1 MCFQAWIDIWR
12 KKVEFKNI
20 DKALQETLG
29 KIAKDKI
36 EKIIVPGKD
45 YIPAS
50 GKVLFEQDLL
60 YGIEAV
66 LDGWLTGGRFN
77 AEFEDRLAKMLGS
90 RRVLTV
96 NSGSSANLLAFATL
110 TSPKLGERALKPGD
124 EVITVASGFPTT
136 VNPIL
141 QFHCVPV
148 LIDVTVPGYNANV
161 AILEEAI
168 SPKTKAIM
176 LAHTLGNPFDLDAV
190 MAVAKKY
197 DLWVIEDNC
206 DALGAEFNGK
216 KTGTVGDLGTSSF
229 YPAHHITMG
238 EGGAVMIN
246 NPKLIRIAESMRD
259 WGRDC
264 WCETGHD
271 NTCANRFGGQY
282 GNLPFGYDHKY
293 VYSEKGFNFKITDIQ
308 AAIGLSQMERMEP
321 FAEKR
326 RHNHK
331 YLTNLVKSELGDMI
345 ICDEAHPK
353 AIPSWFGCTFTL
365 QENFPKN
372 RHALLQYLEDHK
384 VGSRLLFA
392 GNILKQPGYLD
403 MPHRI
408 VGPLDNTDR
417 VMNDTFWV
425 GSWPGL
431 EEEHLDYIAQ
441 KMVDFVNENK

>member
-141 QFHCVPV
+141 QFHCIPV

-161 AILEEAI
+161 AILEEAV
-168 SPKTKAIM
+168 SSKTKAIM

>member
-1 MCFQAWIDIWR
+1 MAFR
-12 KKVEFKNI
+12 NI
-20 DKALQETLG
+20 DQNLQEILI
-29 KIAKDKI
+29 KIAK
-36 EKIIVPGKD
+36 EKVEKTIIPGKD
-45 YIPAS
+45 YISAS
-50 GKVLFEQDLL
+50 GKVLFEKDLL
-60 YGIEAV
+60 YGIDAV

-77 AEFEDRLAKMLGS
+77 AEFEERLAKMIGCKRALS
-90 RRVLTV
+90 V

-110 TSPKLGERALKPGD
+110 TSPKLGDRALQPGD

-141 QFHCVPV
+141 QYHCIPV
-148 LIDVTVPGYNANV
+148 FVDVVIPGYNANV
-161 AILEEAI
+161 LLLEEAV
-168 SPKTKAIM
+168 SSKTKAIM
-176 LAHTLGNPFDLDAV
+176 LAHTLGNPFDLEAV
-190 MAVAKKY
+190 MEVAKKHN
-197 DLWVIEDNC
+197 LWVIEDNC

-216 KTGTVGDLGTSSF
+216 KTGSYGHLGTCSF

-238 EGGAVMIN
+238 EGGAVLIN
-246 NPKLIRIAESMRD
+246 DPQLIRIAESMRD

-271 NTCANRFGGQY
+271 NTCKNRFGGQY

-326 RHNHK
+326 RHNHE
-331 YLTNLVKSELGDMI
+331 YLTNLVKNELGDLVI
-345 ICDEAHPK
+345 TDEAHPK

-365 QENFPKN
+365 NEDFPKN
-372 RHALLQYLEDHK
+372 RHALLQYLEERK
-384 VGSRLLFA
+384 IGSRLLFA

-408 VGPLDNTDR
+408 AGSLENTDR

-431 EEEHLDYIAQ
+431 EDRHLDYIAEQ
-441 KMVDFVNENK
+441 MVTFVKENK

>member
-1 MCFQAWIDIWR
+1 M
-12 KKVEFKNI
+12 EFKNI
-20 DKALQETLG
+20 DKKLA
-29 KIAKDKI
+29 KILTKLAKNKV
-36 EKIIVPGKD
+36 ENTIVPGKD

-77 AEFEDRLAKMLGS
+77 SEFEERLAMMIGNK
-90 RRVLTV
+90 RVLTT

-110 TSPKLGERALKPGD
+110 TSPKLGERALKAGD

-141 QFHCVPV
+141 QYHCVPV
-148 LIDVTVPGYNANV
+148 FVDVSIPGYNANV
-161 AILEEAI
+161 SMLEEAV

-190 MAVAKKY
+190 MAVAKKH

-216 KTGTVGDLGTSSF
+216 KTGTFGHLATCSF

-238 EGGAVMIN
+238 EGGAVLIN
-246 NPKLIRIAESMRD
+246 DPQLIRIAESMRD

-271 NTCANRFGGQY
+271 NTCKNRFNGQY
-282 GNLPFGYDHKY
+282 GQLPYGYDHKY
-293 VYSEKGFNFKITDIQ
+293 VYSERGFNFKITDIQ

-326 RHNHK
+326 RHNHE
-331 YLTNLVKSELGDMI
+331 YLTNKLEELLGDFI
-345 ICDEAHPK
+345 ITDKAHPK
-353 AIPSWFGCTFTL
+353 ATPSWFGCTITL
-365 QENFPKN
+365 KDNFPGN
-372 RHALLQYLEDHK
+372 RHALLQYLESK
-384 VGSRLLFA
+384 KIGSRLLFA
-392 GNILKQPGYLD
+392 GNILKQPGYMD
-403 MPHRI
+403 ISHRV
-408 VGPLDNTDR
+408 VGSLENTDR

-425 GSWPGL
+425 GAWPGL
-431 EEEHLDYIAQ
+431 EDCHLDYIAEQ
-441 KMVDFVNENK
+441 ISNFVKENK

>member
-1 MCFQAWIDIWR
+1 M
-12 KKVEFKNI
+12 EFKNI
-20 DKALQETLG
+20 DKALAATLST
-29 KIAKDKI
+29 IAQKNI
-36 EKIIVPGKD
+36 ERPMEPGVD

-60 YGIEAV
+60 FGVEAV

-77 AEFEDRLAKMLGS
+77 TEFEKKLADMIGAK
-90 RRVLTV
+90 RVLTV

-110 TSPKLGERALKPGD
+110 TSPKLGDRALQPGD
-124 EVITVASGFPTT
+124 EVLTVASGFPTT

-148 LIDVTVPGYNANV
+148 LVDVTVPGYNANV
-161 AILEEAI
+161 AILEEAV
-168 SPKTKAIM
+168 SSKTKAIM

-190 MAVAKKY
+190 MTVAKKH

-216 KTGTVGDLGTSSF
+216 KTGSIGDLGTSSF

-246 NPKLIRIAESMRD
+246 NPKLVRIAESMRD

-326 RHNHK
+326 RHNHA
-331 YLTNLVKSELGDMI
+331 YLTNIIKSELGEMI

-353 AIPSWFGCTFTL
+353 ALPSWFGCTFTL
-365 QENFPKN
+365 KENFPMN

-403 MPHRI
+403 MPHRV
-408 VGPLDNTDR
+408 VGSLENTDR

-425 GSWPGL
+425 GAWPGL
-431 EEEHLDYIAQ
+431 EDKHLNYIAEQ
-441 KMVDFVNENK
+441 MINFVKENR

>member
-1 MCFQAWIDIWR
+1 M
-12 KKVEFKNI
+12 EFKNI
-20 DKALQETLG
+20 DKKLNKSLL
-29 KIAKDKI
+29 KIAHKKVEKNI
-36 EKIIVPGKD
+36 EPGKD

-66 LDGWLTGGRFN
+66 LDGWLTGGRFL
-77 AEFEDRLAKMLGS
+77 AEFEERLASMIGNI
-90 RRVLTV
+90 RALTT

-110 TSPKLGERALKPGD
+110 TSPKLGDKALKAGD

-141 QFHCVPV
+141 QYHCVPV
-148 LIDVTVPGYNANV
+148 FVDVSIPGYNANV
-161 AILEEAI
+161 SILEEAV
-168 SPKTKAIM
+168 SSKTKAIM

-190 MAVAKKY
+190 MAVARKH

-206 DALGAEFNGK
+206 DALGAEFDGK
-216 KTGTVGDLGTSSF
+216 KTGTFGHLATCSF

-238 EGGAVMIN
+238 EGGAVLIN
-246 NPKLIRIAESMRD
+246 DPKLIRIAESMRD

-271 NTCANRFGGQY
+271 NTCKNRFGGQY
-282 GNLPFGYDHKY
+282 GKLPFAYDHKY
-293 VYSEKGFNFKITDIQ
+293 VYSERGFNFKITDIQ

-331 YLTNLVKSELGDMI
+331 YLTNKLEKLIGDYI
-345 ICDEAHPK
+345 ITDKAHPK
-353 AIPSWFGCTFTL
+353 AIPSWFGCTITL
-365 QENFPKN
+365 KDNFPGE
-372 RHALLQYLEDHK
+372 RHALLQYLESK
-384 VGSRLLFA
+384 KIGSRLLFA

-403 MPHRI
+403 IPHRV
-408 VGPLDNTDR
+408 VGCLENTDR

-431 EEEHLDYIAQ
+431 EDKHLDYIAEQ
-441 KMVDFVNENK
+441 MVNFVKENK

>member
-1 MCFQAWIDIWR
+1 M
-12 KKVEFKNI
+12 EFKNI
-20 DKALQETLG
+20 DQTLAATLSA
-29 KIAKDKI
+29 IAQKNI
-36 EKIIVPGKD
+36 ERPMEPGVD

-60 YGIEAV
+60 YGVEAV

-77 AEFEDRLAKMLGS
+77 AEFEKRLAEMLGS
-90 RRVLTV
+90 KRALTV

-110 TSPKLGERALKPGD
+110 TSPKLGDKALQPGD

-148 LIDVTVPGYNANV
+148 FVDVTVPGYNANV
-161 AILEEAI
+161 AMLEEAV
-168 SPKTKAIM
+168 SSKTKAIM

-190 MAVAKKY
+190 MAVAKKH

-246 NPKLIRIAESMRD
+246 NPKLVRIAESMRD

-326 RHNHK
+326 RHNHE
-331 YLTNLVKSELGDMI
+331 YLTNLVKSELGDYLI
-345 ICDEAHPK
+345 VDEAHPN
-353 AIPSWFGCTFTL
+353 ALPSWFGCTFTMK
-365 QENFPKN
+365 ENFPKN

-403 MPHRI
+403 MSHRV
-408 VGPLDNTDR
+408 VGSLDNTDR

-431 EEEHLDYIAQ
+431 EDRHLDYISEQ
-441 KMVDFVNENK
+441 IMNFVKENR

>member
-1 MCFQAWIDIWR
+1 M
-12 KKVEFKNI
+12 EFKNI
-20 DKALQETLG
+20 DKNLNKILT
-29 KIAKDKI
+29 KIAREKVGKDI
-36 EKIIVPGKD
+36 EPGKD

-60 YGIEAV
+60 YGVEAV
-66 LDGWLTGGRFN
+66 LDAWLTGGRFN
-77 AEFEDRLAKMLGS
+77 AEFEERLASMIGNK
-90 RRVLTV
+90 RVLTT

-110 TSPKLGERALKPGD
+110 TSPKLGDKALKAGD

-141 QFHCVPV
+141 QYHCIPV
-148 LIDVTVPGYNANV
+148 FVDVSIPGYNANV
-161 AILEEAI
+161 AMLEEAV
-168 SPKTKAIM
+168 SSKTKAIM

-190 MAVAKKY
+190 MAVAKKH

-206 DALGAEFNGK
+206 DALGAEFDGK
-216 KTGTVGDLGTSSF
+216 KTGTFGHLATCSF

-238 EGGAVMIN
+238 EGGAVLIN
-246 NPKLIRIAESMRD
+246 DPKLIRIAESMRD

-271 NTCANRFGGQY
+271 NTCKNRFWGQY

-293 VYSEKGFNFKITDIQ
+293 VYSERGFNFKITDIQ

-326 RHNHK
+326 RYNHA
-331 YLTNLVKSELGDMI
+331 YLTNLVKSELGDMMI
-345 ICDEAHPK
+345 VDEAHPK
-353 AIPSWFGCTFTL
+353 ALPSWFGCTFTL
-365 QENFPKN
+365 KENFPKN

-403 MPHRI
+403 MPHRV

-431 EEEHLDYIAQ
+431 EDKHLDYIAEQ
-441 KMVDFVNENK
+441 MVDFVNENK

>member
-1 MCFQAWIDIWR
+1 M
-12 KKVEFKNI
+12 ELKNI
-20 DKALQETLG
+20 NKDLAAQLET
-29 KIAKDKI
+29 IAKQRI
-36 EKIIVPGKD
+36 ERPMEPGVD

-60 YGIEAV
+60 MGVDAV

-77 AEFEDRLAKMLGS
+77 TEFESRLAKMIGNK
-90 RRVLTV
+90 RVLTV

-110 TSPKLGERALKPGD
+110 TSPKLGDRALTDGD

-141 QFHCVPV
+141 QFNCVPV
-148 LIDVTVPGYNANV
+148 FVDVTVPGYNANV
-161 AILEEAI
+161 DILEEAVG
-168 SPKTKAIM
+168 PKTKAIM
-176 LAHTLGNPFDLDAV
+176 LAHTLGNPFDLEAV
-190 MAVAKKY
+190 MAVAKKH

-206 DALGAEFNGK
+206 DALGAEFAGK
-216 KTGTVGDLGTSSF
+216 KTGTYGDLATCSF

-238 EGGAVMIN
+238 EGGAVLIN

-271 NTCANRFGGQY
+271 DTCKNRFGGQW

-326 RHNHK
+326 RHNHE
-331 YLTNLVKSELGDMI
+331 YLTNLVKSELGDLI
-345 ICDEAHPK
+345 IADEAHPK
-353 AIPSWFGCTFTL
+353 ATPSWFGCTFTL
-365 QENFPKN
+365 NDGFPKN

-403 MPHRI
+403 IPHRV
-408 VGPLDNTDR
+408 VGSLENTDR

-431 EEEHLDYIAQ
+431 EERHLDYIAEQ
-441 KMVDFVNENK
+441 MVNFVKENK

>member
-1 MCFQAWIDIWR
+1 MDY
-12 KKVEFKNI
+12 KNI
-20 DKALQETLG
+20 DKNLVSILSA
-29 KIAKDKI
+29 IAQNNIKRPM
-36 EKIIVPGKD
+36 EPGVD

-60 YGIEAV
+60 YGVDAV

-77 AEFEDRLAKMLGS
+77 KEFEKKLAEMLGS
-90 RRVLTV
+90 KRVLTV
-96 NSGSSANLLAFATL
+96 NSGSSANLLALASL

-141 QFHCVPV
+141 QFSCVPV
-148 LIDVTVPGYNANV
+148 FLDVSVPGYNADLSL
-161 AILEEAI
+161 LEDAI

-176 LAHTLGNPFDLDAV
+176 LAHTLGNPFDLDTV
-190 MAVAKKY
+190 MDIAKKH

-216 KTGTVGDLGTSSF
+216 KTGSVGDLGTASF

-238 EGGAVMIN
+238 EGGALMIN
-246 NPKLIRIAESMRD
+246 NPQLIRIAESMRD

-271 NTCANRFGGQY
+271 NSCGNRYNGQH
-282 GNLPFGYDHKY
+282 GDLPFGYDHKY

-308 AAIGLSQMERMEP
+308 AAIGLSQMERVDA
-321 FAEKR
+321 FADKR
-326 RHNHK
+326 RHNHS
-331 YLTNLVKSELGDMI
+331 YLQTIIKNELGDMI
-345 ICDEAHPK
+345 ICDQAHPK
-353 AIPSWFGCTFTL
+353 ATPSWFGSTFTL
-365 QENFPKN
+365 EENFPGT
-372 RHALLQYLEDHK
+372 RHELLQYLENHK

-403 MPHRI
+403 MPHRV
-408 VGPLDNTDR
+408 VGSLKNTDR
-417 VMNDTFWV
+417 VMNDTFWL

-431 EEEHLDYIAQ
+431 EDRHLDYIAQ
-441 KMVDFVNENK
+441 QLVNFVKENR

>member
-1 MCFQAWIDIWR
+1 MHIWR
-12 KKVEFKNI
+12 KNVEFKHI
-20 DKALQETLG
+20 DKTLATTLEA
-29 KIAKDKI
+29 IAKKNI
-36 EKIIVPGKD
+36 ERPMEPGVD

-60 YGIEAV
+60 FGVEAV

-77 AEFEDRLAKMLGS
+77 TEFESKLAKMIGA

-110 TSPKLGERALKPGD
+110 TSPKLGDKALKPGD

-141 QFHCVPV
+141 QFQCVPV
-148 LIDVTVPGYNANV
+148 FIDVTVPGYNANI
-161 AILEEAI
+161 AILEEAV
-168 SPKTKAIM
+168 SPKTKAII

-190 MAVAKKY
+190 MAFAKKH

-206 DALGAEFNGK
+206 DALGAEFDGK
-216 KTGTVGDLGTSSF
+216 KTGTFGHLATCSF

-238 EGGAVMIN
+238 EGGAVLIN
-246 NPKLIRIAESMRD
+246 DPKLIRIAESMRD

-271 NTCANRFGGQY
+271 NTCKNRFGGQY
-282 GNLPFGYDHKY
+282 GKLPFGYDHKY

-308 AAIGLSQMERMEP
+308 AAIGLSQMERMES

-331 YLTNLVKSELGDMI
+331 YLTNKLEELIGDYI
-345 ICDEAHPK
+345 ITDKAHPK
-353 AIPSWFGCTFTL
+353 AIPSWFGCTITL
-365 QENFPKN
+365 KDNFPGE
-372 RHALLQYLEDHK
+372 RHALLQYLESK
-384 VGSRLLFA
+384 KIGSRLLFA

-403 MPHRI
+403 IPHRV
-408 VGPLDNTDR
+408 VGCLENTDR
-417 VMNDTFWV
+417 VMNNTFWL
-425 GSWPGL
+425 GIWPGL
-431 EEEHLDYIAQ
+431 EDKHLDYIAEQ
-441 KMVDFVNENK
+441 MMNFVKENS

>member
-1 MCFQAWIDIWR
+1 MQ
-12 KKVEFKNI
+12 FKNI
-20 DKALQETLG
+20 DDKLSKLLT
-29 KIAKDKI
+29 KVAKQRV
-36 EKIIVPGKD
+36 EKDIIPGKD

-50 GKVLFEQDLL
+50 GKVLFEQDIL
-60 YGIEAV
+60 YGVEAV

-77 AEFEDRLAKMLGS
+77 AEFEAKLAKMIGS
-90 RRVLTV
+90 KRVLTV

-110 TSPKLGERALKPGD
+110 TSSKLGDRALKAGD

-141 QFHCVPV
+141 QYHCIPV
-148 LIDVTVPGYNANV
+148 LIDVDIPGYNAKV
-161 AILEEAI
+161 EILEEAV
-168 SPKTKAIM
+168 SSKTKAIM

-190 MAVAKKY
+190 MEVAEKHG
-197 DLWVIEDNC
+197 LWVIEDNC

-216 KTGTVGDLGTSSF
+216 KTGTVGHLGTSSF

-238 EGGAVMIN
+238 EGGAVLIN
-246 NPKLIRIAESMRD
+246 DPQLIRIAESMRD

-271 NTCANRFGGQY
+271 NTCGKRFSGQF
-282 GNLPFGYDHKY
+282 GKLPFGYDHKY
-293 VYSEKGFNFKITDIQ
+293 VYSERGYNFKITDIQ

-326 RHNHK
+326 RHNHD
-331 YLTNLVKSELGDMI
+331 YLSDQVKNELGDLI
-345 ICDEAHPK
+345 IADQAHPK
-353 AIPSWFGCTFTL
+353 AVPSWFGCTFTL
-365 QENFPKN
+365 NEGFPKD
-372 RHALLQYLEDHK
+372 RHTLLKYLEDHK

-403 MPHRI
+403 MPHRV
-408 VGPLDNTDR
+408 VGSFNNTDR

-431 EEEHLDYIAQ
+431 EDRHLEYITEQ
-441 KMVDFVNENK
+441 LVNFVKENK